1 MEQAGPA
8 LRRKPKWGTLTLVVL
23 FHLVV
28 IAGLGRAFAPQLT
41 SHVVEQAVAVLNVTI
56 TAPEDKPSAS
66 PVPDEGSAAEQGEK
80 AKPREVSAPP
90 RAIPIPKKPTEA
102 PPVSGA
108 GAENNSGA
116 SAAGT
121 GTGAGG
127 DGAGTGSGNGGNGQ
141 GNGGARKLEKIAGD
155 INSAR
160 DYPVPP
166 GGREARFGTSVTIAL
181 TVGPDGKPTACRV
194 VRASPLPETDAI
206 TCRLAME
213 RFRFRPATDRDGNPV
228 SATYGWRQEFR
239 EAR

>member
-1 MEQAGPA
+1 MEQPGPA
-8 LRRKPKWGTLTLVVL
+8 IRRKPRWGTLTLVVL

-28 IAGLGRAFAPQLT
+28 IAGLGRAFAPEFT

-56 TAPEDKPSAS
+56 TAPEDEPSAS
-66 PVPDEGSAAEQGEK
+66 PVPGEGAAAAEGDK
-80 AKPREVSAPP
+80 AKPREIAAPP
-90 RAIPIPKKPTEA
+90 KAIPKKPTEA
-102 PPVSGA
+102 PPVSGS
-108 GAENNSGA
+108 GAENASGA
-116 SAAGT
+116 SAGS

-127 DGAGTGSGNGGNGQ
+127 EGSGTGSGNSGNGQ
-141 GNGGARKLEKIAGD
+141 GNGGARTLEKIAGD

-181 TVGPDGKPTACRV
+181 TVGPDGRPTACRI
-194 VRASPLPETDAI
+194 VRASPLPDTDAI
-206 TCRLAME
+206 TCDLAMK